1 MCLLHR
7 AASPADTFIAM
18 ISLPAVIRRL
28 EAWLAPLA
36 WGLALSVAAW
46 TCATIFWQLT
56 APEPVSALPSHTADP
71 RSAARDI
78 IRALG
83 SSENEPAPRA
93 QVHTDYQLIGLATG
107 FGQRPG
113 FALLRKPDGETL
125 AVLQD
130 ETLADGLRLVRIL
143 PDRIELAADGRSL
156 ELRMAGG
163 DAAPTAPLNASAAS
177 PAQTRPSAPQAAD
190 ASTRTYALS
199 TD

>member
-1 MCLLHR
+1 MP
-7 AASPADTFIAM
+7 AAF
-18 ISLPAVIRRL
+18 RRL
-28 EAWLAPLA
+28 ETILQPLA
-36 WGLALSVAAW
+36 WSLALSVAAW
-46 TCATIFWQLT
+46 TCATIFWQIT
-56 APEPVSALPSHTADP
+56 TPESVSALPSHTADP
-71 RSAARDI
+71 RSAARNI

-107 FGQRPG
+107 FGHRPG

-163 DAAPTAPLNASAAS
+163 GAAPTPPLNPSTASD
-177 PAQTRPSAPQAAD
+177 AQTRSSAPQAAE
-190 ASTRTYALS
+190 ASTRSYALS

>member
-1 MCLLHR
+1 MCLLHA
-7 AASPADTFIAM
+7 AASPAETLRAM

-28 EAWLAPLA
+28 ETWLSALA
-36 WGLALSVAAW
+36 WGLALSVAAS

-56 APEPVSALPSHTADP
+56 APEPVSALPLHTADP
-71 RSAARDI
+71 RSTARDI
-78 IRALG
+78 VRALG
-83 SSENEPAPRA
+83 SSEGAPAPRA

-107 FGQRPG
+107 FGPRPG

-130 ETLADGLRLVRIL
+130 ETLTDGLRLVRIL
-143 PDRIELAADGRSL
+143 PDRIELTADGRTL

-163 DAAPTAPLNASAAS
+163 NAAMAAS
-177 PAQTRPSAPQAAD
+177 LNTSDAQTRPSALQPAD
-190 ASTRTYALS
+190 ASVPPDALS

>member
-1 MCLLHR
+1 
-7 AASPADTFIAM
+7 M
-18 ISLPAVIRRL
+18 ISLPVIVRRL
-28 EAWLAPLA
+28 EARLPALA
-36 WGLALSVAAW
+36 WGLALSIAAW
-46 TCATIFWQLT
+46 TCATVFWQLT

-78 IRALG
+78 VRALG
-83 SSENEPAPRA
+83 SSESELAPRA

-130 ETLADGLRLVRIL
+130 EALTDGLRLVRIL
-143 PDRIELAADGRSL
+143 PDRVELTADGRTL

-163 DAAPTAPLNASAAS
+163 NAATAAPLNTSD
-177 PAQTRPSAPQAAD
+177 AQARPSAPQPAD
-190 ASTRTYALS
+190 ESRRPYALS